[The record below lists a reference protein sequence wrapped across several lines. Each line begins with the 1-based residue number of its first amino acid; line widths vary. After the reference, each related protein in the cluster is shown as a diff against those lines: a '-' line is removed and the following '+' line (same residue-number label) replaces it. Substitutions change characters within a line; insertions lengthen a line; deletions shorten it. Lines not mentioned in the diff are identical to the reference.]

1 MDKMIEQIRKLLAL
15 AGNNPC
21 EKEAISAAL
30 KAQALMAKYNIDLA
44 QVEDEQSDKE
54 EIVKEY
60 CVKGTGV
67 STWKNVL
74 ASIISKN
81 FRVKF
86 YLCGD
91 NIVFYG
97 YKTDVNIAKEVYNF
111 LAKQGS
117 KFATRLYNKVR
128 MSGGYTKGVMNSYLM
143 GFVQGVSDVLE
154 RQCVALMIVT
164 PQEVQDSFDEMV
176 SGWKTVQNRIRYNEC
191 SNHYES
197 GRSDGRSVANSRA
210 IEG

>member
-44 QVEDEQSDKE
+44 QVEDEQSKE

-60 CVKGTGV
+60 CMKGTGV
-67 STWKNVL
+67 SKWKNVL

-86 YLCGD
+86 YLSGD

-117 KFATRLYNKVR
+117 KFATRLYNKIR
-128 MSGGYTKGVMNSYLM
+128 MSGGHTKGVMNSYLM

-176 SGWKTVQNRIRYNEC
+176 NGWKTIQNRIRYNEY

>member
-44 QVEDEQSDKE
+44 QVEDEQSKE

-60 CVKGTGV
+60 CMKGTGV
-67 STWKNVL
+67 SKWKNML

-86 YLCGD
+86 YLSGD

-176 SGWKTVQNRIRYNEC
+176 SGWKTVQNRIRYNEY
-191 SNHYES
+191 SKHYAS